1 MNWCCHQCQNFLN
14 VKFSEREYNL
24 WRDNQRKNNNLRQN
38 NNLRENNNAFCSF
51 KTAIIIT
58 SVIANNLDIKRTIK

>member
-1 MNWCCHQCQNFLN
+1 MNWCCHQCQIFLN

-38 NNLRENNNAFCSF
+38 NNAFCSF